1 MKIELLY
8 TPGCVQCSTKAVAL
22 KAAAVAA
29 VPDVE
34 WLEVDLLEDLDRAVD
49 LGVLTLPALAV
60 DGELVF
66 AALPSP
72 AQLIAELLTRATRV
86 RDHES

>member
-1 MKIELLY
+1 MKIELFY
-8 TPGCVQCSTKAVAL
+8 APGCAQC
-22 KAAAVAA
+22 AAATPALEAAALAA
-29 VPDVE
+29 VSSVE
-34 WLEVDLLEDLDRAVD
+34 WLEVNVLDNLDRAVE

-72 AQLIAELLTRATRV
+72 TQLVAELLKRNRE
-86 RDHES
+86 RGHGS